1 MKPIPIAAATR
12 IATSYGYDQVIII
25 GRKVGD
31 APAPCGEHV
40 TTYGV
45 SPEHCDA
52 AARAGRA
59 LQRFM
64 QWPLDPKAD
73 PVVAALEA
81 AILAL
86 RSYQYGNASADLAAS
101 IADAGDD
108 ALLEVG
114 LPAASPLIGETPAHG

>member
-1 MKPIPIAAATR
+1 MKAIPIAAARR
-12 IATSYGYDQVIII
+12 IAVGFGYDQIVII
-25 GRKVGD
+25 GRKVGAEAD
-31 APAPCGEHV
+31 GAGEHI

-45 SPEHCDA
+45 DPAHCDA

-73 PVVAALEA
+73 PVVVALEA

-86 RSYQYGNASADLAAS
+86 RSYQYGNGSPELAAS

-114 LPAASPLIGETPAHG
+114 LPAASPLREEASAHG

>member
-1 MKPIPIAAATR
+1 
-12 IATSYGYDQVIII
+12 
-25 GRKVGD
+25 
-31 APAPCGEHV
+31 
-40 TTYGV
+40 
-45 SPEHCDA
+45 
-52 AARAGRA
+52 
-59 LQRFM
+59 M

-114 LPAASPLIGETPAHG
+114 LFAASPLIGETPAHG